1 VQTRFRVKNTCN
13 GCIKYMSFQFVLNWY
28 MKKHKEYMNLWS
40 SHIFLIVAPK
50 FVNGKWVLL

>member
-1 VQTRFRVKNTCN
+1 
-13 GCIKYMSFQFVLNWY
+13 MSFQFVLNWY